1 MDEPVIHLS
10 TSFLKDGEVRIN
22 RLKLK
27 RFHDGNLFVN
37 IKKGPR
43 AINHFNLSFKIY
55 LISNNTPAQNQT
67 PPPTTSI
74 AANSISIPHK
84 NAKPISITTDITPLI
99 VIIHII
105 GSDIAFNS

>member
-37 IKKGPR
+37 IKKGHSR
-43 AINHFNLSFKIY
+43 ATDKKVQMQMVLYDIEVLKLRDW
-55 LISNNTPAQNQT
+55 LIENY
-67 PPPTTSI
+67 PPSQ
-74 AANSISIPHK
+74 
-84 NAKPISITTDITPLI
+84 D
-99 VIIHII
+99 
-105 GSDIAFNS
+105 

>member
-1 MDEPVIHLS
+1 MTKAPSIKEALN
-10 TSFLKDGEVRIN
+10 RIQ
-22 RLKLK
+22 
-27 RFHDGNLFVN
+27 DQ
-37 IKKGPR
+37 IAGPR